1 MGFRFMKSLYPNV
14 LISSFVSSLCFPSC
28 SYSII
33 PRISLNK
40 SPNLYTRTYWDPIQM
55 KSGEDDF
62 DLFYSIPISEKKGD
76 KNESKINKV
85 TKKGISKAMISKAM
99 ISKAILSDSM
109 INEMVGGT
117 KKKKKNMG
125 GVNGLKMSKKNI
137 MGSYFPKTENQK
149 KYVELLNNPDNS
161 ILVVVGPAG
170 SGKTLFACIN
180 AIQLLQTGKI
190 KKIVLTRPMIS
201 VEEENFGFLPGDL
214 VSKMD
219 PWTRPIFDIFKE
231 FYTPLQVTEMI
242 QQEIIEIAPLAFMR
256 GRTFHDSF
264 IIADEM
270 QNSSPN
276 QMLMLSTRIGHGSKM
291 VITGDLQ
298 QSDRIHGTNGL
309 NDFLNKYRVWNT
321 RVISTEIE
329 LVEFAQVDVSRS
341 KTVSTILDFYRISTS
356 LPEDKKAIF
365 STIKDKDTV
374 KETVNKNADAS
385 LMPKSDIFRS
395 FRHDS
400 YL

>member
-1 MGFRFMKSLYPNV
+1 MV
-14 LISSFVSSLCFPSC
+14 
-28 SYSII
+28 
-33 PRISLNK
+33 
-40 SPNLYTRTYWDPIQM
+40 
-55 KSGEDDF
+55 
-62 DLFYSIPISEKKGD
+62 
-76 KNESKINKV
+76 KNN
-85 TKKGISKAMISKAM
+85 
-99 ISKAILSDSM
+99 
-109 INEMVGGT
+109 
-117 KKKKKNMG
+117 
-125 GVNGLKMSKKNI
+125 KKNI
-137 MGSYFPKTENQK
+137 NSYIPKTENQK

-180 AIQLLQTGKI
+180 AIQLLQSGKI

-298 QSDRIHGTNGL
+298 QSDRSVVPNGL
-309 NDFLNKYRVWNT
+309 EDFLNKYAEVPKVDEID
-321 RVISTEIE
+321 VICMDES
-329 LVEFAQVDVSRS
+329 DVSRS
-341 KTVSTILDFYRISTS
+341 VLVARIVDIYNTK
-356 LPEDKKAIF
+356 PKP
-365 STIKDKDTV
+365 
-374 KETVNKNADAS
+374 KNEGFLGGDNV
-385 LMPKSDIFRS
+385 
-395 FRHDS
+395 
-400 YL
+400 